1 MTATA
6 KITLTEDDKEDVLK
20 RFRKWLN
27 YAPII
32 KKEDITEFTIDYYIN
47 DVLTIHYFDKQIEI
61 LSFLT
66 ETFLN

>member
-1 MTATA
+1 MTATV

-32 KKEDITEFTIDYYIN
+32 KKEDITEYTIDYYIN
-47 DVLTIHYFDKQIEI
+47 DVLTIFYFDKQREI